1 MQVINTLI
9 ICFFIA
15 LASSYIILSI
25 LKYNEIKINILFF
38 IILFLSNIVSTL
50 LVPSEFRFLYG
61 FLIHSLLTLIVLRQN
76 IIKSIS
82 IGFIIMF
89 IVTISE
95 IIVSILFI
103 FGFNVTIDIIKTNQL
118 VIVLLNI
125 TIAILMSLIISFKKI
140 KVIINKLLIWFES
153 SKYKYF
159 IIVTI
164 LSFLYLLVAKNSVL
178 TTNKHDFLLNL
189 IFITF
194 ISILFVLVL
203 NAKND
208 IYNLNKA
215 NKQMLKHLNK
225 YESIITDQ
233 GKINHEFKNQLLVIR
248 GYLDTNVKKLEKYLI
263 EITKDISTNKSN
275 YLISQLNNLPN
286 GGLKGLLYYKI
297 SEIEENNIKYEL
309 HVDKNIKS
317 FFKKA
322 NEKLYIN
329 LTKILGVCI
338 DNAIEA
344 TNKAQNKEILLQ
356 AYINENKAIFM
367 ISNTFNDKNIYKRI
381 KNNKKINI
389 KKRGF
394 GLLILQEIISS
405 QDNINITQEIDKN
418 IFITKVEIKKPFN

>member
-1 MQVINTLI
+1 MQVINTLV

-25 LKYNEIKINILFF
+25 LKYNEIKNSILFF
-38 IILFLSNIVSTL
+38 ITLFISNIISTLFLPAEL
-50 LVPSEFRFLYG
+50 RFIYG
-61 FLIHSLLTLIVLRQN
+61 FLIHSLLTLIILKQN

-89 IVTISE
+89 IVTIAE
-95 IIVSILFI
+95 ILISIIFI
-103 FGFNVTIDIIKTNQL
+103 FCFDITIDIIKTNEI
-118 VIVLLNI
+118 VILLLNI
-125 TIAILMSLIISFKKI
+125 SIAILMSLIVSIKKI
-140 KVIINKLLIWFES
+140 KATINKLLIWFES

-159 IIVTI
+159 IIVVM

-178 TTNKHDFLLNL
+178 TSSRHDFLLNL
-189 IFITF
+189 LFITF

-215 NKQMLKHLNK
+215 NKQMLKYLNK

-233 GKINHEFKNQLLVIR
+233 GKKTHEFKNQLLVIR
-248 GYLDTNVKKLEKYLI
+248 GYLDTNIKKLEDYLI
-263 EITKDISTNKSN
+263 EITKDINASKSN

-286 GGLKGLLYYKI
+286 GGLKGLIYYKI

-309 HVDKNIKS
+309 YVDKKVKN
-317 FFKKA
+317 FFKNAK
-322 NEKLYIN
+322 EKLYIN

-344 TNKAQNKEILLQ
+344 TNKTLNKEILLQ
-356 AYINENKAIFM
+356 AYIKENKAIFV
-367 ISNTFNDKNIYKRI
+367 ISNTFHNKKIYQKI
-381 KNNKKINI
+381 KSNKKINT

-405 QDNINITQEIDKN
+405 QDNINVIQEIDKN
-418 IFITKVEIKKPFN
+418 TFVTKVEIHKPFN